1 MTETKNEAATKE
13 TKNQEVASKEVTED
27 QPKWD
32 WTFED
37 VTNHQRAFKITE
49 SDGTKIEVPFN
60 WPGRT
65 VAENLDGFSYGLIN
79 GVTRDTPGTYHE
91 ALLGLFGTPKV
102 AGKVHEPLDMKF
114 FEDAANQSDRN
125 KTFDYLMDNGES
137 FLTGK
142 LN

>member
-1 MTETKNEAATKE
+1 MTETKNEAVTKE
-13 TKNQEVASKEVTED
+13 VKT
-27 QPKWD
+27 QPEWNG
-32 WTFED
+32 TFED

-49 SDGTKIEVPFN
+49 SDGTTIEVPFN

-65 VAENLDGFSYGLIN
+65 VAENLDGLSYGSIN
-79 GVTRDTPGTYHE
+79 GVLRDTPGTYHE
-91 ALLGLFGTPKV
+91 ALLDLFGTPKV

-137 FLTGK
+137 FLKGK

>member
-1 MTETKNEAATKE
+1 MTETKNEAATEE
-13 TKNQEVASKEVTED
+13 TKNQSE
-27 QPKWD
+27 WNG
-32 WTFED
+32 TFED

-65 VAENLDGFSYGLIN
+65 VAENLDGFSYGLID

-91 ALLGLFGTPKV
+91 ALLSLFGTPKV

-114 FEDAANQSDRN
+114 FEDATNQSDRN
-125 KTFDYLMDNGES
+125 KTFDYLMENGES